1 MVENFWGLQD
11 GCVITEWA
19 ARGFTGNATR
29 FPENVASIHFAQI
42 THSIVVFSYA
52 GQVPESGLF
61 FTRTVFW
68 NGGAA
73 FREWRAGSGSGSSL
87 PLLLTKTLKKI
98 LNNND
103 QVYVKS
109 T

>member
-1 MVENFWGLQD
+1 M
-11 GCVITEWA
+11 ITERA
-19 ARGFTGNATR
+19 PRGFTGNAAR

-73 FREWRAGSGSGSSL
+73 LREWRAGSGSGSSL

-98 LNNND
+98 WGGGNNND
-103 QVYVKS
+103 QVYVK
-109 T
+109 